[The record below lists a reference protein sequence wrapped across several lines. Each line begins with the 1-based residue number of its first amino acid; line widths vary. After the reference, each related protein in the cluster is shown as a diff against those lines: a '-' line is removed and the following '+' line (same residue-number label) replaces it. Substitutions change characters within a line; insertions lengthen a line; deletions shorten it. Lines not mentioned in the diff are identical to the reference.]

1 LKAKKQILL
10 TFDYEPFLGKRSGT
24 ADKCIIEPTN
34 ALRLILNKYNAKAV
48 FFVDVLFLQKAAAY
62 PELKNDYQKTVN
74 QLLDLYKE
82 GHYIFPHIHP
92 HWLDAVYIKEN
103 NQFDLSN
110 LSRYSLSSF
119 PANEVDNLFRKAVGF
134 LKEIGISYSLWGY
147 RAGGWCIQ
155 PFSLFKNA
163 FNENNILYEFSVLP
177 GHKNESADQ
186 HFDFSGITKDT
197 PYFFSDAV
205 ESPDA
210 NGVFTEFPISTIS
223 FDPFTEFRDKLL
235 RKYLW
240 KTGDRGWGDGLSAH
254 TAALKTNAQK
264 KEMISIDVLTSAKL
278 GAYKKYLNVFNY
290 MHWISHPKMF
300 TKHGLKTFDRFL
312 AEAERRFELE
322 FDFKKTIP
330 QKVTA

>member
-1 LKAKKQILL
+1 VKPGRQILL

-34 ALRLILNKYNAKAV
+34 ALRSVLNKYNAKAV
-48 FFVDVLFLQKAAAY
+48 FFVDVLFLQKAAEY
-62 PELKNDYQKTVN
+62 PALKNDYQKIVN

-92 HWLDAVYIKEN
+92 HWLDAVFIKEN
-103 NQFDLSN
+103 RQFDLSN
-110 LSRYSLSSF
+110 LSRYSLATFSED
-119 PANEVDNLFRKAVGF
+119 EVNTLFRTAISF
-134 LKEIGISYSLWGY
+134 LKGIGITYDQWGY

-163 FNENNILYEFSVLP
+163 FIENNIAFEFSVLP
-177 GHKNESADQ
+177 GHKNESVDQ
-186 HFDFSGITKDT
+186 HFDFSGVTKEA
-197 PYFFSDAV
+197 PYSFSDAV
-205 ESPDA
+205 ESPNED
-210 NGVFTEFPISTIS
+210 GSFLEFPISTVS
-223 FDPFTEFRDKLL
+223 FHSLTEFKDKLL

-264 KEMISIDVLTSAKL
+264 KEMISLDVLNSAKL
-278 GAYKKYLNVFNY
+278 NSYKKFLEASDY

-312 AEAERRFELE
+312 NYADKMFVVKY
-322 FDFKKTIP
+322 DFKNIA
-330 QKVTA
+330 Q